1 MYYWTIIPVQSYT
14 VLSFLVKAALFKKIY
29 FNWLQRNKRDNIHSL
44 DLVSCFWE
52 FYKKPRYGEVYNTG
66 GGRFSNCSVIEALN
80 IVENKTK
87 IKIKKI
93 LKQNRVGIIFGI
105 SQVWRNLKTLP
116 KLEAKM

>member
-1 MYYWTIIPVQSYT
+1 M
-14 VLSFLVKAALFKKIY
+14 
-29 FNWLQRNKRDNIHSL
+29 
-44 DLVSCFWE
+44 VSCFWE

-93 LKQNRVGIIFGI
+93 LKQNRVGDHIWYISSMKKFKKHYPNWKQKYSTNSIINELIESF
-105 SQVWRNLKTLP
+105 QK
-116 KLEAKM
+116 